1 VPRASFAAALAVA
14 AIPFAATDCGSPQTP
29 PAPPPEPPRLAA
41 RAEIAVPDP
50 ARDLEA
56 LLAAHPPGDAPT
68 RSDLLAVTE
77 THSFHLV
84 QTRRAIVPHY
94 HRGHRERATVLAG
107 SGTVVIADR
116 TYPAVPGALFRMDP
130 GVVHAAYP
138 EEGAVLVALV
148 CYEPPMEDRDADR
161 VVVPVGDGPGE
172 ASDGGGSPPAAR

>member
-1 VPRASFAAALAVA
+1 MPRAPFAAAFAVA
-14 AIPFAATDCGSPQTP
+14 AIPFAASACGSPQTP
-29 PAPPPEPPRLAA
+29 PAPPPEPPRTAGSAA
-41 RAEIAVPDP
+41 TVPPDP

-56 LLAAHPPGDAPT
+56 LLAAHPLGDAPT
-68 RSDLLAVTE
+68 RADLLAVTE
-77 THSFHLV
+77 TCSFHLV
-84 QTRRAIVPHY
+84 QTRRAIVPHF

-138 EEGAVLVALV
+138 EEGTVLVALV

-161 VVVPVGDGPGE
+161 VTVPVGDGSAE
-172 ASDGGGSPPAAR
+172 SSDGVGPAPAAR